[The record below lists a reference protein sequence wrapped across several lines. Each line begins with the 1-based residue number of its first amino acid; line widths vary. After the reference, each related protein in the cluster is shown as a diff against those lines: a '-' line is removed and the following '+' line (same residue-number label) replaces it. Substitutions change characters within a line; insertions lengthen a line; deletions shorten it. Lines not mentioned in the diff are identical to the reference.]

1 MTDQQP
7 QWEVIRDPATNK
19 VVAEID
25 KSRYLLRLKKPWG
38 MVQIDL
44 LETLCLYE
52 ILHNVDTV
60 KQQC

>member
-1 MTDQQP
+1 MTDQPQ
-7 QWEVIRDPATNK
+7 QWEVVRDPATNK